1 MTLEEFRNIISYT
14 TDEQYVKYFD
24 EHILLYEFLK
34 NRFAPGQIGIEV
46 CPDAKSITYKIIP
59 MVKIDNQY
67 LHDTL
72 RIMEVSL
79 FDRDFVV
86 TTSIKDGNMH
96 IKLES

>member
-14 TDEQYVKYFD
+14 TDEQYAKYFD

-46 CPDAKSITYKIIP
+46 CPNDKSITYKITP
-59 MVKIDNQY
+59 MVEIDNQY
-67 LHDTL
+67 IHDTL
-72 RIMEVSL
+72 KIMEVSL
-79 FDRDFVV
+79 FDRNFIVR
-86 TTSIKDGNMH
+86 THSKDGIMY